1 MSLDQLLVFLTL
13 TLFLSA
19 SPGPVM
25 LTCMANGGRY
35 GVYQSLPGM
44 AGATMGNLVL
54 IVLSSFGIS
63 VLLKQSDMLFRI
75 MQWVG
80 AAYLIWLGL
89 KTCLQPIHH
98 EMNAHSRVQGSA
110 TTLLWQSFGIAVS
123 NPKGLIYFGALFPQ
137 FLTSEKP
144 LLPQL
149 VVLTGLFISI
159 DFAWM
164 LIYTK
169 SGSAIMKWLRSPQH
183 KHLFQYCAGGVLI
196 VAGILLAFTNF

>member
-25 LTCMANGGRY
+25 LACMTNGGRH
-35 GVYQSLPGM
+35 GVYQALWGM
-44 AGATMGNLVL
+44 AGATLGNLVL
-54 IVLSSFGIS
+54 IALSSFGIGM
-63 VLLKQSDMLFRI
+63 LLKQSDMLFRI
-75 MQWVG
+75 MQWIG

-89 KTCLQPIHH
+89 KTCAQPIHH
-98 EMNAHSRVQGSA
+98 DMDAHHQAQGSA

-137 FLTSEKP
+137 FLTSDKP

-149 VVLTGLFISI
+149 IVLTGLFISI

-164 LIYTK
+164 LSYAK
-169 SGSAIMKWLRSPQH
+169 SGSAIMSWLRSPQH
-183 KHLFQYCAGGVLI
+183 KRLFQYCAGGALI
-196 VAGILLAFTNF
+196 LAGILLAFTNF